1 MICKKPHFTGTV
13 SGLFSRSLWLVFGAF
28 VCISLG
34 STLYAGYLFIK
45 TTAENSTMALAEN
58 LTSRLEATYNLL
70 EGMSN
75 QPLIQDTGISV
86 LDRAMSMKTYADAF
100 KFWMIGVVDP
110 DGTISSTEI
119 ND

>member
-1 MICKKPHFTGTV
+1 MSTVTEKILFSNFYRPVCNDLQKTTFPGTV

-86 LDRAMSMKTYADAF
+86 LDRAMSMKPTP
-100 KFWMIGVVDP
+100 MP
-110 DGTISSTEI
+110 SSSG
-119 ND
+119 